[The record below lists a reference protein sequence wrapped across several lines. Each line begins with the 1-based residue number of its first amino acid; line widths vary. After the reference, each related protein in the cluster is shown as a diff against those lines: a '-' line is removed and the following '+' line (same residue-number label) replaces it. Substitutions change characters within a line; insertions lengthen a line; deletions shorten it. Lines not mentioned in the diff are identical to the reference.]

1 MACWHLYIIRTIDHS
16 LYAGISTDVQ
26 RRLREHL
33 AQGRKTARYLLAH
46 KPQGLAFSLAIGDR
60 SLALKVEYHFKR
72 LSKGEKERIV
82 DSGQMIYDRHTG
94 RIAIPAEDSLPCGTP
109 GSLA

>member
-1 MACWHLYIIRTIDHS
+1 MACWHLYIVRTTDRS

-26 RRLREHL
+26 RRFREHL

-60 SLALKVEYHFKR
+60 GLALKVEYHFKR

-82 DSGQMIYDRHTG
+82 DSGHLIYDRETG
-94 RIAIPAEDSLPCGTP
+94 RIAIPAEDSLPGATH
-109 GSLA
+109 GSRE